1 MHILHKKQP
10 LSVIT
15 LISEKDCLTPDIR
28 NPFRYLL
35 ITDKLL
41 CSLSS
46 QADIRNPLCYLLI
59 TDNLLCSLSVKILLL
74 QVSGYIDSAGR
85 CMGKRVC
92 HTAAVSDNK
101 ETLVAGFQIFVD
113 LNLHVLE
120 FNLHAIK
127 QSIVIRG
134 SRCDLVQ
141 GIDHLDDAI
150 QDTFRHNK
158 A

>member
-15 LISEKDCLTPDIR
+15 LISEKDCLTPNI
-28 NPFRYLL
+28 RYLL
-35 ITDKLL
+35 ITDK
-41 CSLSS
+41 
-46 QADIRNPLCYLLI
+46 
-59 TDNLLCSLSVKILLL
+59 LLCSLSVKILLL
-74 QVSGYIDSAGR
+74 QVSGYVDSAGR

-92 HTAAVSDNK
+92 HAAAVSDNK
-101 ETLVAGFQIFVD
+101 ETLVASFQIFVD
-113 LNLHVLE
+113 LNLHVVE

-134 SRCDLVQ
+134 SRCDLIQ

>member
-15 LISEKDCLTPDIR
+15 LISEKDCLTPNI
-28 NPFRYLL
+28 RYLL
-35 ITDKLL
+35 ITDK
-41 CSLSS
+41 
-46 QADIRNPLCYLLI
+46 
-59 TDNLLCSLSVKILLL
+59 LLCSLSVKILLL
-74 QVSGYIDSAGR
+74 QVSGYVDSAGR

-92 HTAAVSDNK
+92 HAAAVSDNK
-101 ETLVAGFQIFVD
+101 ETLVTGFQIFVD
-113 LNLHVLE
+113 LNLHVVE

-127 QSIVIRG
+127 QSVVIRG

>member
-10 LSVIT
+10 HSVIT
-15 LISEKDCLTPDIR
+15 LISEKDCLTPNI
-28 NPFRYLL
+28 RYLL

-41 CSLSS
+41 CSLS
-46 QADIRNPLCYLLI
+46 
-59 TDNLLCSLSVKILLL
+59 VKILLL
-74 QVSGYIDSAGR
+74 QVPGYVDSAGR

-92 HTAAVSDNK
+92 HAAAVSDNK
-101 ETLVAGFQIFVD
+101 ETLVASFQIFVD
-113 LNLHVLE
+113 LNLHVVE

-134 SRCDLVQ
+134 SRCDLIQ

>member
-15 LISEKDCLTPDIR
+15 LISEMDCLTLDIR
-28 NPFRYLL
+28 NPLCYLL

-59 TDNLLCSLSVKILLL
+59 TDKLLCSLSVKILLL
-74 QVSGYIDSAGR
+74 QVSGYVDSAGR
-85 CMGKRVC
+85 CMGQRMG
-92 HTAAVSDNK
+92 HAATVSDNK

-113 LNLHVLE
+113 LDLHVVE

-127 QSIVIRG
+127 QSIIICG
-134 SRCDLVQ
+134 SRCDLIQ
-141 GIDHLDDAI
+141 SIDHLDDAI
-150 QDTFRHNK
+150 
-158 A
+158 